1 MLDLWQ
7 SGGEEATEEGR
18 TYESHLRL
26 INPDRIAPAGL
37 SPPAAGNALPAV
49 VADFVHAHSLSR
61 PSAPEPGAMERIGGM
76 MRRLGLQSECTLVQ
90 PHVLLGRAPPGEV
103 LLHPA
108 TDQSLPLFL
117 VSIDLQ
123 REQYGAQ
130 QHFRSWQGESE
141 TGGGL
146 LSG

>member
-37 SPPAAGNALPAV
+37 SPPAAGKALPAV
-49 VADFVHAHSLSR
+49 AAEFVHAHSLSR

-76 MRRLGLQSECTLVQ
+76 MRRLGLQSERALIQ
-90 PHVLLGRAPPGEV
+90 LHVLLGGALPGEV
-103 LLHPA
+103 LPHPA
-108 TDQSLPLFL
+108 TDQPLPLFL
-117 VSIDLQ
+117 VAIDLQ
-123 REQYGAQ
+123 RQ
-130 QHFRSWQGESE
+130 QHRAHA
-141 TGGGL
+141 
-146 LSG
+146 